1 MKDERRFEKLC
12 AVGTKTVCL
21 AVVMPVGMY
30 VIWLLC
36 RAVLLDQFVIPTNSM
51 CPTLQPGDHAIVDKS
66 IAGARIYKD
75 LHFDPKGIT
84 LQSWRTRGRRPI
96 RHNDVLVF
104 NYPHHD
110 GHINF
115 VINNVYCKRCI
126 ALPGDSISAVDGVY
140 SNNNY
145 RGVLG
150 EEENQRV
157 FSDTPDSLIA
167 SCVLNT
173 IPFNDHVPWTTKNFG
188 PLYVPRKGDV
198 IDMTPR
204 EAACYQILL
213 EWETG
218 KHITWDWESGEVL
231 ADGKPYVRHIF
242 THDYY
247 YMAGDNVMDSND
259 SRYWGPVPE
268 EYIVGVVTYITYSV
282 KDKNRRMVKVGG

>member
-1 MKDERRFEKLC
+1 MALY
-12 AVGTKTVCL
+12 A
-21 AVVMPVGMY
+21 
-30 VIWLLC
+30 IWLLC

-51 CPTLQPGDHAIVDKS
+51 CPTLQPGDRVIVDKT
-66 IAGARIYKD
+66 ILGARIYKD

-96 RHNDVLVF
+96 RHNDILVF

-173 IPFNDHVPWTTKNFG
+173 IPFNDHVPWTIKNFG

-231 ADGKPYVRHIF
+231 ADGKPYVRHLF

-282 KDKNRRMVKVGG
+282 KDKNRRMEKVGG